1 METTKQQRNN
11 AVTQKGPPEK
21 NFYSS
26 SDIRA
31 AIRYILSQDTTQE
44 KIEFTD
50 SLRRQYNR
58 IHSLSDRQTKI
69 LFEIYHELQ

>member
-11 AVTQKGPPEK
+11 AVTQKGPK
-21 NFYSS
+21 NFYRS